1 LPPEAL
7 ARQSC
12 GFNRVRRGARVVA
25 AHEFEHGHVILPID
39 ARMETRETR
48 DPRVSAAREG
58 KPHARKGNR
67 MNNSDASVPISCA
80 NVESRPRRIG
90 DGTISEQALRGK
102 PGGFVAVIESSAF
115 LCECIRM
122 SMQALLSLPVIS
134 YSAGSELER
143 DVHTEPAIVML
154 FAEDSDESNV
164 RALSTLSRIAPRSPV
179 VVFAAQ
185 NNPEMARLVFH
196 YGAKGYIPYAT
207 EFDLALEAVRFV
219 LSGGTYVPMEYLV
232 LERHFGGPGSSRS
245 STGPA
250 SITVRELD
258 VVRAIQQG
266 KSNKVIAH
274 ELNLCETTV
283 KVHVRRIMKKLK
295 AKNRSEVGFQMA
307 HRIQVLDRSQALNL
321 A

>member
-1 LPPEAL
+1 M
-7 ARQSC
+7 S
-12 GFNRVRRGARVVA
+12 
-25 AHEFEHGHVILPID
+25 
-39 ARMETRETR
+39 
-48 DPRVSAAREG
+48 
-58 KPHARKGNR
+58 
-67 MNNSDASVPISCA
+67 NSDASVAVSCA

-90 DGTISEQALRGK
+90 DGISEWGLRGNK
-102 PGGFVAVIESSAF
+102 PGGFVAVIESREF

-122 SMQALLSLPVIS
+122 SMGALLSLPVIS
-134 YSAGSELER
+134 YSTESELER
-143 DVHTEPAIVML
+143 DAHTEPAIVIL
-154 FAEDSDESNV
+154 FAEDSDASNIRV
-164 RALSTLSRIAPRSPV
+164 LSTLSRIVPRSPV

-185 NNPEMARLVFH
+185 NNPEMARLVFQ

-207 EFDLALEAVRFV
+207 EFGLALEAVRFV

-232 LERHFGGPGSSRS
+232 LERRS

-266 KSNKVIAH
+266 KSNKVIAY

-307 HRIQVLDRSQALNL
+307 HRIQAPDRSQDLNL